1 MPMAKDNLA
10 QYEQILNSIEH
21 SLKEISIYHNLL
33 SDSLTELESYSNQA
47 SNNIHKAWSQVMNL
61 FVQVQQLRSTCFESE
76 QSEQ

>member
-1 MPMAKDNLA
+1 MAKPTLA

-21 SLKEISIYHNLL
+21 SLKEISVQHNLL
-33 SDSLTELESYSNQA
+33 SDSLTELESYSNKV
-47 SNNIHKAWSQVMNL
+47 SDNIHKAWSQVMNL